1 MAADIGRPDSN
12 NIFEG
17 ARSQRVRD
25 FFRSVSND
33 FPYTV
38 YVMGNHEFYHGDFGT
53 TQKVLQDM
61 LNQEGLD
68 NIYLLEKQTKTIDD
82 VMFVGATLWTDFNR
96 GDPLTL
102 RHASASM
109 NDFRGV
115 KNSITG
121 TAGGIWKFIP
131 EHALEDHERAL
142 EYVRTVLEN
151 RREQAGTE
159 KVVVVGHHSPSELSV
174 HPKYKDDYLINGA
187 YRSNLEEFI
196 LDHPEIAL
204 WTHGHTHEDFDY
216 TIGSTRVVCNPRG
229 YVGHEARA
237 DSWRPKLVEV

>member
-1 MAADIGRPDSN
+1 
-12 NIFEG
+12 
-17 ARSQRVRD
+17 
-25 FFRSVSND
+25 
-33 FPYTV
+33 
-38 YVMGNHEFYHGDFGT
+38 MGNHEHYHGDFGKT
-53 TQKVLQDM
+53 EMILRDM
-61 LNQEGLD
+61 LASEMLSNV
-68 NIYLLEKQTKTIDD
+68 YLLEKQTKIIDD

-102 RHASASM
+102 RHASAGM

-131 EHALEDHERAL
+131 EHALQDHERAL
-142 EYVRTVLEN
+142 EYVRTVLAN

-174 HPKYKDDYLINGA
+174 HAKYKDDYLINGA

-196 LDHPEIAL
+196 LDHPEIVL

-216 TIGSTRVVCNPRG
+216 EIGSTRVVCNPRG